1 MTESTHPIE
10 RVSFQD
16 ELLAVILRSEFFK
29 EGIEFFTPSTFSQQL
44 GYMNRPAG
52 YVIPAHR
59 HNHAPRRIDYTN
71 EVLFVKSGRVRVDF
85 YSAAHE
91 YVHSSMLASG
101 DVILL
106 VSGGHGFRM
115 MEQTEMIEVKQGP
128 YVGDE
133 DKTAITTAPE
143 ESIRLEGQTR

>member
-1 MTESTHPIE
+1 MTEDFRPVE

-16 ELLAVILRSEFFK
+16 ELLAVIVRSEFVK

-59 HNHAPRRIDYTN
+59 HNRTPRRIDYTN

-85 YSAAHE
+85 YNAAQE
-91 YVHSSMLASG
+91 YVVSSVLGKG

-115 MEQTEMIEVKQGP
+115 LERTEMVEVKQGP
-128 YVGDE
+128 YAGDQ
-133 DKTAITTAPE
+133 DKTAIHAAPE
-143 ESIRLEGQTR
+143 ERIRLEGPSR